1 MNTINTMRNTLL
13 AALLIC
19 SVSTYAQKKTR
30 PTIYGTHV
38 NKNGNTNEETI
49 STDKDGKTYEM
60 TFIDGKMTSFSL
72 DGKTI
77 PAEQW
82 GDYQKQIDEIKEQV
96 KKDREQ
102 AEKDRAQAQKDRE
115 HAKLD
120 RIQAD
125 KDRLQALQDKKQ
137 AQLDRQ
143 QSLKDKAQAEKDRAQ
158 ADQDRKQAE
167 KDRQQAVLDRAQA
180 EKDREQADK
189 DRLQADKD
197 REQAVL
203 DRAQAEK
210 DRAAAEEDRKLIN
223 NLVSDLV
230 ADKLIT
236 TKSDI
241 HELVITDQGMTLNEQ
256 QQPDAVHQKY
266 ISKYGDLIKTG
277 ISYKAEGG
285 NISIRRNWRKK

>member
-1 MNTINTMRNTLL
+1 MNTINTMRNTFL
-13 AALLIC
+13 ATLLIC
-19 SVSTYAQKKTR
+19 SVSTYAQKKTK
-30 PTIYGTHV
+30 PTIYGTHI
-38 NKNGNTNEETI
+38 NSATKNHEETI

-60 TFIDGKMTSFSL
+60 TFIDGNMSTFSI
-72 DGKTI
+72 DGKAI

-82 GDYQKQIDEIKEQV
+82 SNYQKQIDEIREQV

-115 HAKLD
+115 NARLD

-125 KDRLQALQDKKQ
+125 KDRLQSIQDRKQ

-143 QSLKDKAQAEKDRAQ
+143 QSLKDKAQADKDKAQAERDRQQ

-167 KDRQQAVLDRAQA
+167 LDRAQADKDRQQAERDRQ
-180 EKDREQADK
+180 QADK
-189 DRLQADKD
+189 DRA
-197 REQAVL
+197 QAVL

-241 HELVITDQGMTLNEQ
+241 HELVITDQEMTLNEQ
-256 QQPDAVHQKY
+256 QQPDAVYQKY
-266 ISKYGDLIKTG
+266 ISKYRDLIKSG
-277 ISYKAEGG
+277 IAYKAEGG
-285 NISIRRNWRKK
+285 NISIQRNWRKK

>member
-13 AALLIC
+13 ATLLIC
-19 SVSTYAQKKTR
+19 SVSAYAQKKTK
-30 PTIYGTHV
+30 PTIYGTHT
-38 NKNGNTNEETI
+38 NTNTNTREETI
-49 STDKDGKTYEM
+49 STDRDGKTYEM
-60 TFIDGKMTSFSL
+60 TFADGKMTSFSV
-72 DGKTI
+72 DGKAI

-143 QSLKDKAQAEKDRAQ
+143 QSLKDRAQADRDRAQ
-158 ADQDRKQAE
+158 AEQDRKQAE
-167 KDRQQAVLDRAQA
+167 KDRQQADLDRVQA

-189 DRLQADKD
+189 DR
-197 REQAVL
+197 EQAVR

-285 NISIRRNWRKK
+285 NISIRRNWRKN

>member
-13 AALLIC
+13 AGLLIC
-19 SVSTYAQKKTR
+19 SVSTYAQKKTN
-30 PTIYGTHV
+30 PTIYGTHT
-38 NKNGNTNEETI
+38 NTNTNTHEETI

-60 TFIDGKMTSFSL
+60 TFADGKMTSFSL

-125 KDRLQALQDKKQ
+125 KDRQQALQDKKQ

-143 QSLKDKAQAEKDRAQ
+143 QSLKDKAQADRDREQ
-158 ADQDRKQAE
+158 ADKDRKQAE

-180 EKDREQADK
+180 DKDREQADK
-189 DRLQADKD
+189 DR
-197 REQAVL
+197 EQAVR

-256 QQPDAVHQKY
+256 QQPDAVYQKY
-266 ISKYGDLIKTG
+266 ISKYGDLVKTG

>member
-1 MNTINTMRNTLL
+1 MNAINTMRNTLL
-13 AALLIC
+13 AGLLIC
-19 SVSTYAQKKTR
+19 SVSAYAQKKPK
-30 PTIYGTHV
+30 PTIYGTHT
-38 NKNGNTNEETI
+38 NRNTNTNEETI
-49 STDKDGKTYEM
+49 STDKDGQTYEM
-60 TFIDGKMTSFSL
+60 TFIDGKMTSFSV

-82 GDYQKQIDEIKEQV
+82 GSYQKQIDEIKEQV

-102 AEKDRAQAQKDRE
+102 AEKDRAQAAKDRE

-125 KDRLQALQDKKQ
+125 KDRLQALQDRKQ
-137 AQLDRQ
+137 AELDRQ
-143 QSLKDKAQAEKDRAQ
+143 QSLKDKAQADRDRAQ

-180 EKDREQADK
+180 DKDREQADK
-189 DRLQADKD
+189 DRAQAD
-197 REQAVL
+197 
-203 DRAQAEK
+203 K
-210 DRAAAEEDRKLIN
+210 DRAAAEEERKLIN
-223 NLVSDLV
+223 DLVSDLV

-236 TKSDI
+236 AKSDL
-241 HELVITDQGMTLNEQ
+241 HELVISDQGMTLNEQ
-256 QQPDAVHQKY
+256 QQPDAIYQKY
-266 ISKYGDLIKTG
+266 ISKYQDLIKTG